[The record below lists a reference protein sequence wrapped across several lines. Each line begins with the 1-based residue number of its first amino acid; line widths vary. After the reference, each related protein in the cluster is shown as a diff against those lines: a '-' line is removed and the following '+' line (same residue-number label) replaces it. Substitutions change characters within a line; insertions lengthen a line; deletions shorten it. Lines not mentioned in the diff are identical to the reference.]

1 MTPDRDEDR
10 LLEHDYDG
18 IREYDNPMPRWWLYV
33 FWACIAYSALYL
45 LNVPGIGIGAGRLAA
60 YQRDMAIADSVLA
73 SHDPLRGVTESS
85 LRALAADPV
94 QHSLGQTTFGSMCS
108 ACHRADAG
116 GNIGPNLT
124 DDWWIHGG
132 APLEILKTVNEGV
145 LAKGMPAWGKML
157 KPDQLLAVV
166 GYVTT
171 LQGSNPKD
179 PKPPQGVQA
188 DSAAAR

>member
-18 IREYDNPMPRWWLYV
+18 IREYDNPMPRWWLYL
-33 FWACIAYSALYL
+33 FWACIVYSVLYY
-45 LNVPGIGIGAGRLAA
+45 LNVPGIGVGAGRLAA
-60 YQRDMAIADSVLA
+60 YQRDVAVADSVLA
-73 SHDPLRGVTESS
+73 SHDPLRGVTEAG
-85 LRALAADPV
+85 LLAIAADPA
-94 QHSLGQTTFGSMCS
+94 QRAAGRTTFGSVCA

-132 APLEILKTVNEGV
+132 APLQVLKTVNEGV

-166 GYVTT
+166 GYLTT
-171 LQGSNPKD
+171 LRGSNPKD
-179 PKPPQGVQA
+179 PKPPQGIRA
-188 DSAAAR
+188 DSAAPR

>member
-18 IREYDNPMPRWWLYV
+18 IREYDNPMPKWWLYI
-33 FWACIAYSALYL
+33 FWACILYSAVYL
-45 LNVPGIGIGAGRLAA
+45 LNVPGVGIGADRLAA
-60 YQRDMAIADSVLA
+60 YQRDIAIADSVMA
-73 SHDPLRGVTESS
+73 SRDPLRGVTGAS
-85 LRALAADPV
+85 LLAIAAEPGRRE
-94 QHSLGQTTFGSMCS
+94 QGKTTFTSMCAS
-108 ACHRADAG
+108 CHRADGG

-124 DDWWIHGG
+124 DEWWIHGG
-132 APLEILKTVNEGV
+132 APLQILKTVNEGV

-166 GYVTT
+166 AYVTT
-171 LQGSNPKD
+171 LQGSHPKD
-179 PKPPQGVQA
+179 PKAPQGIPA

>member
-18 IREYDNPMPRWWLYV
+18 IREYDSPMPGGWWYSCGGGI
-33 FWACIAYSALYL
+33 ACSALYL

-60 YQRDMAIADSVLA
+60 YRRDMAIADSVLA
-73 SHDPLRGVTESS
+73 SQDPLRGVTESS
-85 LRALAADPV
+85 LLALAADPT
-94 QHSLGQTTFGSMCS
+94 QHTLGQTTFGSMCS
-108 ACHRADAG
+108 ACRRADAG

-132 APLEILKTVNEGV
+132 TPLEILKTVNEGV

-166 GYVTT
+166 GYATT
-171 LQGSNPKD
+171 PRGRN
-179 PKPPQGVQA
+179 PQGPQPPHGVPGGP
-188 DSAAAR
+188 AAAR